1 MPIQAPF
8 ILISSLVVTLLGN
21 AEFVRYD
28 TDMVKAPWAVPQ
40 PIQQDERKLKERFA
54 EYLLFNPHDV
64 VGAAKLVSGSD
75 YGKIYAREQS
85 WPNDPEVKLI
95 QSELLA
101 KNGAKYYIPSRET
114 VIHSLWA
121 RAHKKSDDGAYLM
134 EHKDFIAASRLVSE
148 IAGYISKNGSEN
160 GLTENTILNQTIA
173 ITFVQ
178 PENNNKVDDKTIDI
192 TPIDDENKSPMLNG
206 ISFVA

>member
-1 MPIQAPF
+1 MLVQAPIIF
-8 ILISSLVVTLLGN
+8 ISSLVATLLGN
-21 AEFVRYD
+21 SEIVRYD
-28 TDMVKAPWAVPQ
+28 TVMVKAPWAVTQ
-40 PIQQDERKLKERFA
+40 PIKQDDRKLKEQFA
-54 EYLLFNPHDV
+54 EYLLFNPHDIS
-64 VGAAKLVSGSD
+64 GAAKLVSGSD

-101 KNGAKYYIPSRET
+101 KNGAKHYIPSREV

-121 RAHKKSDDGAYLM
+121 RSHAKTDSGFYLM
-134 EHKDFIAASRLVSE
+134 ENKDFVAATRLVAE
-148 IAGYISKNGSEN
+148 IAGYISKNGAE
-160 GLTENTILNQTIA
+160 GGIVDNTVLNQTIA

-178 PENNNKVDDKTIDI
+178 PENKNKVDDKTIDI
-192 TPIDDENKSPMLNG
+192 TPIDDDKKSPILNG